1 MDMEGWK
8 SKNAKEEAFM
18 KDGNLTEQE
27 MLTELKKE
35 EAEDSLAEIDQPKI
49 KKENQKDGKKAKRR
63 KLDLL

>member
-1 MDMEGWK
+1 
-8 SKNAKEEAFM
+8 M